1 MAEDRNTF
9 LLWFNDLDLH
19 ASENET
25 LRHLKNDTKTSGSI
39 MTMQTRAS
47 TGSSQALEDSGP
59 VNISVKIILTL
70 DPLRLFGG
78 YSHGI
83 THLYSI
89 ILGHQIGL
97 WDREAHEGI
106 NITFTLPA
114 TWTSDS
120 CALDGPHEQMVFTA
134 CMTLRDTLGV
144 FPFTV
149 QPPHCVSD
157 TQRCYTMVQDL
168 WNW

>member
-1 MAEDRNTF
+1 MEIKSPEMAEDRNTF

-70 DPLRLFGG
+70 DPLKLFGG

-97 WDREAHEGI
+97 
-106 NITFTLPA
+106 
-114 TWTSDS
+114 
-120 CALDGPHEQMVFTA
+120 
-134 CMTLRDTLGV
+134 
-144 FPFTV
+144 
-149 QPPHCVSD
+149 
-157 TQRCYTMVQDL
+157 
-168 WNW
+168 